1 MAKNLNKSNIE
12 NVLLPLINAFQNDEK
27 EKLNHLGNIS
37 KSLIEVRKKV
47 KEEMEKLP
55 PQFNLL
61 ENIRNKTSK
70 NSLQKFETYNSD
82 LLHYLLNIKREN
94 INFTKLFLEYLQNEK
109 KIKFYFNLNKINYK
123 NIKVDKEY
131 YTTVKIEEEGIE
143 KNGRIDILIHG
154 NINNKETKKSFAI
167 IIENKIKADDQD
179 AQLERYY
186 KYISK
191 TKGYG
196 NNVYVIYLTP
206 KIKPPKEYSLSEEY
220 IKEIGERFKN
230 ITHGDIGRWLETI
243 LKNKEYN
250 FLHENDF
257 RLLKSALIQ
266 IIDNEKS
273 ISGENEEGEMTNPKI
288 EEVLERELFQK
299 IKNENGN
306 IETDEIQSYIDMFQN
321 QVIPLLEKK
330 IVENRKAI
338 IEKDIKPCL
347 KFTKEVAKYLK
358 SKGYKEG
365 KDYNLLK
372 DEDIINDMSVCGY
385 PHHIEF
391 NINNIELLLESNY
404 ENECISYYFGIYTFD
419 NNMLTKIIKKLKNSI
434 KNIFNGFEYEYKE
447 RKGWIF
453 IYYINIEKDNPQKIA
468 QAMIDLY
475 ELLKKEIK

>member
-1 MAKNLNKSNIE
+1 MSKN
-12 NVLLPLINAFQNDEK
+12 INEEK
-27 EKLNHLGNIS
+27 EKLNNLNEIF
-37 KSLIEVRKKV
+37 KSLIEV
-47 KEEMEKLP
+47 KEEVTKKMEKIP

-61 ENIRNKTSK
+61 ENIRNKNSN
-70 NSLQKFETYNSD
+70 NSLQRFETYNSD
-82 LLHYLLNIKREN
+82 LLHYLLNIKREK
-94 INFTKLFLEYLQNEK
+94 INFTKLFLEYLKNEK
-109 KIKFYFNLNKINYK
+109 NLKFDFNLNKINYK

-250 FLHENDF
+250 FLHTENYK
-257 RLLKSALIQ
+257 LLKSALIQ
-266 IIDNEKS
+266 MIDNEKS
-273 ISGENEEGEMTNPKI
+273 ISGENEEGNMKEERIKQILEDNFLKKINTKERKI
-288 EEVLERELFQK
+288 EEELQL
-299 IKNENGN
+299 
-306 IETDEIQSYIDMFQN
+306 YIDVFSEAKD
-321 QVIPLLEKK
+321 LLEM
-330 IVENRKAI
+330 ERKRAI
-338 IEKDIKPCL
+338 IEKIIPDYL
-347 KFTKEVAKYLK
+347 DFTKKISRYLK
-358 SKGYKEG
+358 SNKYFNIYKTKEII
-365 KDYNLLK
+365 DNLTSGVL
-372 DEDIINDMSVCGY
+372 V
-385 PHHIEF
+385 HHIDSDYLYLQSDIDF
-391 NINNIELLLESNY
+391 NNKSVSSYCFGICSIPNINN
-404 ENECISYYFGIYTFD
+404 
-419 NNMLTKIIKKLKNSI
+419 KIKKEVQK
-434 KNIFNGFEYEYKE
+434 IFNNKFKE
-447 RKGWIF
+447 DKKGWDFFYKID
-453 IYYINIEKDNPQKIA
+453 INNNKPKEIA
-468 QAMIDLY
+468 KAMIDLY